1 MAATP
6 RAPKQ
11 WCLTKTET
19 VTSGFEFWRQ
29 NLVYTLS
36 SDAQFALFL
45 LDGATWSK
53 KTKENPLRCFTD
65 DGSSVPEAS
74 RRTAQ
79 QKVSMLEL
87 MLGQIPSYCPVISR
101 TPSSRTQHLWAPFGQ
116 LYACIS
122 ASKPP
127 EDISLIFSEIHLE
140 HGERPEDLYRFYR
153 G

>member
-6 RAPKQ
+6 QAPKQ
-11 WCLTKTET
+11 WLET
-19 VTSGFEFWRQ
+19 TTSGFENWRQ

-36 SDAQFALFL
+36 SDAQFAPFL

-53 KTKENPLRCFTD
+53 KTKKNPLRGFTD
-65 DGSSVPEAS
+65 DGSSEPETS

-87 MLGQIPSYCPVISR
+87 MLGQIANYCPVISR

-116 LYACIS
+116 PHACIS
-122 ASKPP
+122 ASKPR
-127 EDISLIFSEIHLE
+127 EDISLIFF
-140 HGERPEDLYRFYR
+140 RNPPRAR
-153 G
+153 RTT